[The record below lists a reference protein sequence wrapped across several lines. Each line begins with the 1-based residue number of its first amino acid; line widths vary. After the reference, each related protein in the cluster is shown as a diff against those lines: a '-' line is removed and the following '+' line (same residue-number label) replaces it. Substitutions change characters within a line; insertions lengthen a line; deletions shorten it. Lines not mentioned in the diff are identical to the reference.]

1 MHAGDQQTPVSNS
14 RGETMSN
21 DVRLGQASLATAVSV
36 ALATMFMP
44 TAQAQQSD
52 EEEEIAPPTLEEVV
66 VTSFRRSLE
75 NSLEL
80 KRDSELIVE
89 AVSAEEIGKLPDVS
103 IAESLA
109 RLPGLTA
116 QRLNG
121 RGQVISVR
129 GLAPDFTTALLN
141 GRPQVSAGDN
151 RGVEFDQYPSE
162 LLSSV
167 VVYKTPDA
175 SLIGQGLAGTADL
188 RTIRPLE
195 YGKQA
200 FAGNFRYERNQ
211 YDALNAGSQ
220 NDGIRYSASY
230 IDQFNDDRIGLA
242 LGIAHMTNPSQEERF
257 NAWGYSDSDDLNA
270 LVVNGTKPFV
280 RSSELE
286 RDGFIGVF
294 EAKLSED
301 LRTSVDVYA
310 SNFQETQWLRGIE
323 FPLNQGTNVVGTT
336 ISNGVLVAGTF
347 EEIKGVVRNDV
358 NFRDTQLRAI
368 GWNLDYDI
376 NDKWHAQLDLSYSE
390 VDRNDTLLETYSGTG
405 QQGEGATDDLGFSL
419 AGEEGLLLNSQL
431 DYTDPDLIMLA
442 SPQGWGGNVVPGGQ
456 LGYSNQPTV
465 EDELGHITLSA
476 TRYLNTTFR
485 SVEFGLNFNQRTKAL
500 LANEFYLALAGGLP
514 TGPLPES
521 TGLTDLS
528 FLGIPG
534 MISYDP
540 IAAVNGG
547 TYRLVR
553 NEGQDVVV
561 KSWSV
566 DEDIALGYAQFNLDT
581 TWRSMPLTGNFGVQ
595 LVRTDQSSNAFG
607 ARPADLE
614 LDGTNEGTVT
624 IALQGGRTFTEVLP
638 SVNLNLEVGERKFLR
653 FAAARTLARPRMDQL
668 RASETFSFDTSKP
681 CADVETADL
690 RGCAIAPGSTNVP
703 ADVLQ
708 TNSPW
713 SRNGGNPDLDPWIA
727 NAFDISFEMYFAE
740 QAGYLAI
747 AGFYKDLDSYI
758 FDQASVEDFTGLP
771 TGDFTPVVNEGVVNR
786 PANGT
791 GGRINGIE
799 LAFSLNFDAFWPKLQ
814 GFGFV
819 GSASFTDSS
828 IVSDPDDPST
838 PLPGLSEEVNNLT
851 LFYERG
857 GWSARVSRRERSEF
871 LGEVAGFGNGR
882 NLIMVEGEAIVD
894 AQVGY
899 NFTNGPLAGLS
910 VLLQGNNLTDEPF
923 RTFFNDDRRQ
933 VRDFQSYGRTYMLGV
948 SFKY

>member
-1 MHAGDQQTPVSNS
+1 MNQDVRIGQTSLTVAVSLALASMFTPVY
-14 RGETMSN
+14 
-21 DVRLGQASLATAVSV
+21 
-36 ALATMFMP
+36 
-44 TAQAQQSD
+44 AQTSDSD
-52 EEEEIAPPTLEEVV
+52 EEAPARLEEVV

-80 KRDSELIVE
+80 KRESELIVE

-195 YGKQA
+195 YGQQA
-200 FAGNFRYERNQ
+200 FAGNFRYERNE
-211 YDALNAGSQ
+211 YDALNAGST
-220 NDGIRYSASY
+220 NDGIRYSGSY
-230 IDQFNDDRIGLA
+230 VDQFRDDTIGLA
-242 LGIAHMTNPSQEERF
+242 IGVAHMTNPSQEERF
-257 NAWGYSDSDDLNA
+257 NAWGYSDSDDFAA

-280 RSSELE
+280 RSGELE
-286 RDGFIGVF
+286 RDGLMIVL
-294 EAKLSED
+294 EAKLSD
-301 LRTSVDVYA
+301 NLRTAVDVYA

-323 FPLNQGTNVVGTT
+323 FPLNLGTNIVGSQT
-336 ISNGVLVAGTF
+336 SNGVLTAGTF
-347 EEIKGVVRNDV
+347 QEIKGVVRNDV

-368 GWNLDYDI
+368 GWNVEYDI
-376 NDKWHAQLDLSYSE
+376 NQDWGAEFDFSFSGA
-390 VDRNDTLLETYSGTG
+390 DRQDNLLETYSGTG
-405 QQGEGATDDLGFSL
+405 PQGEGATDNLGFSL
-419 AGEEGLLLNSQL
+419 AGEGGLTLNSDL
-431 DYTDPDLIMLA
+431 DYTDPDLIRLS

-456 LGYSNQPTV
+456 LGYSNQPFTQ
-465 EDELGHITLSA
+465 DELGHSTLSA
-476 TRYLNTTFR
+476 KRYLNNAFS
-485 SVEFGLNFNQRTKAL
+485 SVEFGLNVNRREKTL
-500 LANEFYLALAGGLP
+500 LAKEFFLALADGSFSS
-514 TGPLPES
+514 PLPNT
-521 TGLTDLS
+521 TGVTDLS

-540 IAAVNGG
+540 LAALRSGI
-547 TYRLVR
+547 YQLPP

-566 DEDIALGYAQFNLDT
+566 QEDITLGFAQMNLDT
-581 TWRSMPLTGNFGVQ
+581 IWRNTPVTGNFGLQV
-595 LVRTDQSSNAFG
+595 VRTDQSSEAFG
-607 ARPADLE
+607 ARPASLE
-614 LDGTNEGTVT
+614 LDGVSEGTVT
-624 IALQGGRTFTEVLP
+624 IPLSGGRTYTDVLP
-638 SVNLNLEVGERKFLR
+638 SLNVNFEVGDRKFLR
-653 FAAARTLARPRMDQL
+653 VAVARTLARPRMDQL
-668 RASETFSFDTSKP
+668 RASETFNFDTSKP
-681 CADVETADL
+681 CADAETAELKGCDPSDL
-690 RGCAIAPGSTNVP
+690 QN
-703 ADVLQ
+703 D
-708 TNSPW
+708 SPW
-713 SRNGGNPDLDPWIA
+713 SRNGGNPQLDPWIA
-727 NAFDISFEMYFAE
+727 NALDISYEQYFADA
-740 QAGYLAI
+740 AGYFAI
-747 AGFYKDLDSYI
+747 AGFYKDLESYI
-758 FDQASVEDFTGLP
+758 FDSQSEEDFTGLP
-771 TGDFTPVVNEGVVNR
+771 TGDFTPVTNQGLVTR

-791 GGRINGIE
+791 GGRINGVE

-828 IVSDPDDPST
+828 IVSNPDDPST
-838 PLPGLSEEVNNLT
+838 PLPGLSEEVSNLT

-857 GWSARVSRRERSEF
+857 GFTSRISRRERSEF

-882 NLIMVEGEAIVD
+882 NLVMVEGEAIVD
-894 AQVGY
+894 AQIGY
-899 NFTNGPLAGLS
+899 NFTSGPLSGLS

-923 RTFFNDDRRQ
+923 RTFYNGDSRQ
-933 VRDFQSYGRTYMLGV
+933 VRDFQSYGRTFLLGA